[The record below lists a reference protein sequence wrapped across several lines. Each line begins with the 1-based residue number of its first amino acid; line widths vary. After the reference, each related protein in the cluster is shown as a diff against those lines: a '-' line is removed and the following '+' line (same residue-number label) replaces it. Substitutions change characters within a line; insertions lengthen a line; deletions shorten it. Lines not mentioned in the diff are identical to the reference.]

1 MVSPLSAKEL
11 PECLASVHDWQY
23 EAAKG
28 GSIRRQW
35 VFSDFAHAF
44 GFMTRVAL
52 LAHEADH
59 HPEWRNVYNKV
70 EITLTTHDANGLSM
84 KDIELA
90 RRIDQI

>member
-11 PECLASVHDWQY
+11 PECLASVHGWQY
-23 EAAKG
+23 DAAKG

-35 VFSDFAHAF
+35 VFADFAHAF

-70 EITLTTHDANGLSM
+70 EITLTTHDANGLSI